1 MTPIAAP
8 SAAKPAALTCP
19 SSKMNHEPN
28 DAARPGCTPPAE
40 ADDSA
45 AQLPEQAA
53 APASAHDDAPI
64 DESGD
69 ETSEEGVD
77 EGTEDSADGLRRRRI
92 RSFVTRAGR
101 VSTGQRRALDE
112 FGPRF
117 VVPYTPAPADWN
129 ATFGREAPRVLE
141 IGFGMGASTAEIAA
155 LRPGDDFLGVEVH
168 EPGVGALLK
177 LIGEQNLTNIRIIQ
191 HDAVEVLEQMIAPA
205 SLDGVHI
212 FFPDPWHKARHHK
225 RRLIQPKFVQL
236 LISRM
241 KPGAYLHCAT
251 DWQNYAEQ
259 MLEVLGAEPALENT
273 AADYAPRP
281 DYRPVTKFERRG
293 LRLGH
298 GVWDLVFKRRAV

>member
-1 MTPIAAP
+1 MIHDPNDTGLPHHDPSADDAAP
-8 SAAKPAALTCP
+8 DHHAEDGASGAANPL
-19 SSKMNHEPN
+19 H
-28 DAARPGCTPPAE
+28 
-40 ADDSA
+40 
-45 AQLPEQAA
+45 
-53 APASAHDDAPI
+53 H
-64 DESGD
+64 
-69 ETSEEGVD
+69 
-77 EGTEDSADGLRRRRI
+77 RRI

-112 FGPRF
+112 FGPHF
-117 VVPYTPAPADWN
+117 VVPYAPERLDWDR
-129 ATFGREAPRVLE
+129 AFGRAAPRILE

-168 EPGVGALLK
+168 EPGIGALLK
-177 LIGEQNLTNIRIIQ
+177 LIGEHSLANIRIIQ
-191 HDAVEVLEQMIAPA
+191 HDAVEVLEHMIAPE

-225 RRLIQPKFVQL
+225 RRLIQPPFVAQL
-236 LISRM
+236 ASKL

-259 MLEVLGAEPALENT
+259 MLDVLGADPALENT
-273 AADYAPRP
+273 ADAYAPRP

-298 GVWDLVFKRRAV
+298 GVWDLVFRKRAG